1 MIQQIF
7 NIKDYWEVTVFYNVN
22 YNLFYII
29 ADLLSEIGASNN
41 LIEDIYSNMKSDK
54 AKAVTYSNSN
64 KHVSIVLFNKHTTK
78 EDYLNSIVHEAEH
91 IKQAMLR
98 TYEVEDEGEAP
109 AYTIG
114 YLVSQMWHVFKEM
127 VCGDALYL
135 SD

>member
-7 NIKDYWEVTVFYNVN
+7 SIKDYWEVMVFYNVN

-41 LIEDIYSNMKSDK
+41 LIEGIYSNMKSGKTK
-54 AKAVTYSNSN
+54 AATYSNSN

-91 IKQAMLR
+91 IKQAMLG

-114 YLVSQMWHVFKEM
+114 YLVSQMWRVFKEM
-127 VCGDALYL
+127 ACGDVLYL

>member
-22 YNLFYII
+22 YSLFYII

-41 LIEDIYSNMKSDK
+41 LIEGIYSNMKSGK

-64 KHVSIVLFNKHTTK
+64 KHVSIVLFNKHATK
-78 EDYLNSIVHEAEH
+78 KDYLNSIVHEAEH

-114 YLVSQMWHVFKEM
+114 YLVSQMWRVFKEM

>member
-7 NIKDYWEVTVFYNVN
+7 SVEDYWEVVVFYDVD
-22 YNLFYII
+22 YDLFYII
-29 ADLLSEIGASNN
+29 TDLLSEIGAGDS
-41 LIEDIYSNMKSDK
+41 LVEDIYGNMVSGK
-54 AKAVTYSNSN
+54 AKAVTYSNSY
-64 KHVSIVLFNKHTTK
+64 KHTSIVLFNKHNTK

-98 TYEVEDEGEAP
+98 AYEVEDRGEAP

-127 VCGDALYL
+127 VCGGRLYL

>member
-29 ADLLSEIGASNN
+29 VDLLSEIGASNN
-41 LIEDIYSNMKSDK
+41 LIEDIYSSMKSGK

-64 KHVSIVLFNKHTTK
+64 KHVSIALFNKHITK

>member
-29 ADLLSEIGASNN
+29 ADLLSKIGTSNN
-41 LIEDIYSNMKSDK
+41 FIEDIYSNMKSGK

-91 IKQAMLR
+91 IKQAILKA
-98 TYEVEDEGEAP
+98 YNIEDRGEAP

-114 YLVSQMWHVFKEM
+114 YIVKKMFEVFRTFIFK
-127 VCGDALYL
+127 
-135 SD
+135 

>member
-1 MIQQIF
+1 MIKQTF
-7 NIKDYWEVTVFYNVN
+7 SVEGYWEVTVFYNVN

-41 LIEDIYSNMKSDK
+41 LIEDIYSNMKKGK

-64 KHVSIVLFNKHTTK
+64 KHVSIVLFNKHITK

-114 YLVSQMWHVFKEM
+114 YLVSQMWHAFKEM